1 MKELGSPTQASDNRS
16 DARASGETS
25 ASSRTRPAIYHLM
38 VPLALTLLSPFATT
52 GRAFG
57 QGQELAP
64 IKVDLPPTPNFN
76 VTNAPETYP
85 TGEVSIFGL
94 RKHMAQNIDKDVQ
107 VKAYLLQIYECPAE
121 QRKCN
126 DDLATKS
133 KKEKKKELKALK
145 SGKESGAAPSKTPEP
160 PKMAGGCRPCDQPH
174 FFLGDTATT
183 KLDHGLLVA
192 DYPIKDWNTGKP
204 KPLVA
209 KAGEQYIVTGMFA
222 INSIGGFAASDG
234 LIIHK
239 KFTDAAGKVIA
250 EGNAVL
256 PPDAQDIKLEGKP
269 VEAVGGKRIDAEKAG
284 GKK

>member
-1 MKELGSPTQASDNRS
+1 MKRLPTV
-16 DARASGETS
+16 
-25 ASSRTRPAIYHLM
+25 YHLAL
-38 VPLALTLLSPFATT
+38 PLAVAMLAPGGLRVAY
-52 GRAFG
+52 G
-57 QGQELAP
+57 QGQEMPP
-64 IKVDLPPTPNFN
+64 IKVDLPPPPNFN
-76 VTNAPETYP
+76 VQTAPEKYP
-85 TGEVSIFGL
+85 SGEMSIYGL
-94 RKHMAQNIDKDVQ
+94 RKHMSQYLDKDVQ
-107 VKAYLLQIYECPAE
+107 VKGYLLQIYECPAE

-126 DDLATKS
+126 DDLAVKS
-133 KKEKKKELKALK
+133 KKDKKKELKALK

-160 PKMAGGCRPCDQPH
+160 AKMAGGCRPCDQPH
-174 FFLGDTATT
+174 FFMGDTATT
-183 KLDHGLLVA
+183 KLDHGLLIA

-209 KAGEQYIVTGMFA
+209 KPGEQYIVTGMFA

-239 KFTDAAGKVIA
+239 KFQDASGKVIA

-269 VEAVGGKRIDAEKAG
+269 VEAVGGKRIDAEKGG